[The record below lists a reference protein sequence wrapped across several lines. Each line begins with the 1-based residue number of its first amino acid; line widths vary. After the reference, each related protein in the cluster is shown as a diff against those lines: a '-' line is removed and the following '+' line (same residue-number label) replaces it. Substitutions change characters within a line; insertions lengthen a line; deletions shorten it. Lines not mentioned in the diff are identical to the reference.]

1 MPASPPLPSS
11 GLPVPGPL
19 PSPGGWRFDTTY
31 LSLPERLYVRQAPLP
46 VRDPHMA
53 LFNQPLAEALGLDL
67 SALPEPDLARLL
79 SGTSLPPGATPL
91 AQAYAGHQFGHFTL
105 LGDGR
110 AILLGEHLTPDGQ
123 RVDLQLKGSGRT
135 PFSRRGDGRAAL
147 GPMLR
152 EFILS
157 EAMHALRIP
166 TTRSLAVTT
175 TGEAVLRDDVLPG
188 AVLVRTAASHIRVG
202 TFEFAAAHTDRHTLE
217 SLIRYTLARHYP
229 GTVAADAPVA
239 EAARA
244 LLEAVID
251 RQCSL
256 ITHWLRVGFIH
267 GVMNTDNMTLSGET
281 IDYGPCAFLDAY
293 DPATVFSSIDR
304 GGRYAFG
311 NQPAIARW
319 NLARLAETLLP
330 VLAPPHAVA
339 DGTGLEWVHALFDSL
354 PERFDRHWQA
364 TLADKFGLPADA
376 PRRLITAGLEAMQ
389 ADEADY
395 TNTFAALTDA
405 ARQRRQTGAATVP
418 ACPFLTPAL
427 TRWYADWA
435 TAPAAPDQADRM
447 AAANPRRIPR
457 NHQVEAALT
466 AATDSG
472 DLRPLHR
479 LLAALATPYQ
489 DAPEHVAYTLPPQ
502 PQERVYQTFCGT

>member
-1 MPASPPLPSS
+1 MPVAPAASPPTRQ
-11 GLPVPGPL
+11 
-19 PSPGGWRFDTTY
+19 PGGWCFDTTY
-31 LSLPERLYVRQAPLP
+31 LSLPGRLYVRQAPVP
-46 VRDPHMA
+46 VRDPQMA
-53 LFNQPLAEALGLDL
+53 LFNRPLAAALGLSLED
-67 SALPEPDLARLL
+67 LPEEDLARLL
-79 SGTSLPPGATPL
+79 SGTTVPPGATPL
-91 AQAYAGHQFGHFTL
+91 AQAYAGHQFGHFAL

-123 RVDLQLKGSGRT
+123 RVDIQLKGSGRT

-157 EAMHALRIP
+157 EAMHALGIP

-175 TGEAVLRDDVLPG
+175 TGEAVLRDHVLPG

-202 TFEFAAAHTDRHTLE
+202 TFEFAAAHTDPATLEALIRHTLG
-217 SLIRYTLARHYP
+217 RHYP
-229 GTVAADAPVA
+229 GLVSDEAPAA
-239 EAARA
+239 EAAAA
-244 LLEAVID
+244 LLTAVID

-281 IDYGPCAFLDAY
+281 IDYGPCAFLDSY
-293 DPATVFSSIDR
+293 DPATVFSSIDH

-330 VLAPPHAVA
+330 VLAPGG
-339 DGTGLEWVHALFDSL
+339 DLTWVQTLFDRL
-354 PERFDRHWQA
+354 PEQFDRQWQQCL
-364 TLADKFGLPADA
+364 TDKFGLSADA
-376 PRRLITAGLEAMQ
+376 PRDLITAGLAAMQ

-405 ARQRRQTGAATVP
+405 RQQQEQTGTAP
-418 ACPFLTPAL
+418 CPFHTPAL
-427 TRWYADWA
+427 RRWYQDWA
-435 TAPAAPDQADRM
+435 AAAAPPGSAARM

-457 NHQVEAALT
+457 NHQVEAVLT
-466 AATDSG
+466 AATETG

-479 LLAALATPYQ
+479 LLEALTEPYR
-489 DAPEHVAYTLPPQ
+489 DDPDHIAYTLPPA